1 MSYIDRTLGK
11 NETVLY
17 RAQIHSIFYIR
28 VWVLFII
35 LSACGGGLAYN
46 YPTYTGTVTS
56 IVLFLVS
63 TIFCLY
69 LIIPLWTLEIAL
81 TNLRIVRKRGFLTRR
96 THELEVQAIEEVNL
110 RQSFIGRIL
119 NYGTIIVRGIG
130 DVDDMILYGVSNPL
144 TFRKEIA
151 SAMLSSTS
159 IKARA
164 PIAGA

>member
-1 MSYIDRTLGK
+1 MSYIDRTLGR

-17 RAQIHSIFYIR
+17 RAQIHSIFYVR

-35 LSACGGGLAYN
+35 LSACAGGLAYN
-46 YPTYTGTVTS
+46 YPTYTGAVTS

-81 TNLRIVRKRGFLTRR
+81 TNLRIVRKRGLLTRR

-130 DVDDMILYGVSNPL
+130 DVEDMILYGVADPL

-151 SAMLSSTS
+151 SALLPSTS

-164 PIAGA
+164 PMPGN